1 MLLNEKGMSENNDT
15 LRTSISNAGSI
26 EEIADY
32 WDNHS
37 LADHWEQTHEVDF
50 EVRALH
56 RITLEPDVYARL
68 QEQAES
74 SGVPLATLA
83 NLWLSEKLSGDK
95 AA

>member
-1 MLLNEKGMSENNDT
+1 MSENKNDQPS
-15 LRTSISNAGSI
+15 SISNAGSI
-26 EEIADY
+26 EEIAEY

-50 EVRALH
+50 EVRAPR
-56 RITLEPDVYARL
+56 RITLEPDVYVRL
-68 QEQAES
+68 QEQAET

-83 NLWLSEKLSGDK
+83 NLWLKERLAGDK

>member
-1 MLLNEKGMSENNDT
+1 MSENNDSQQS
-15 LRTSISNAGSI
+15 SISKGRSL

-37 LADHWEQTHEVDF
+37 LADHWDKTYEVEF
-50 EVRALH
+50 EVRAPH

-68 QEQAES
+68 QEQAEI

-83 NLWLSEKLSGDK
+83 NLWLSEKLSGDR